1 MIVTVKK
8 DGCPRITVDLQHLN
22 SQCLQETYHN
32 PSAFQMHARFH
43 PIQKKLVLNA
53 ADGFH
58 AILLNKESQ
67 TLTTFITEWGRYMYL
82 QLPQGFL
89 TSTDAYT
96 RRYDEIIKPIPCKAK
111 IVDVEA
117 LRKRLSVKKTLQN
130 RETVYVNFCKF

>member
-1 MIVTVKK
+1 MVFMPFCST
-8 DGCPRITVDLQHLN
+8 
-22 SQCLQETYHN
+22 
-32 PSAFQMHARFH
+32 
-43 PIQKKLVLNA
+43 
-53 ADGFH
+53 
-58 AILLNKESQ
+58 ESQ

-117 LRKRLSVKKTLQN
+117 LRKRLSVKKNLQN